1 MKIREA
7 LILFEKLDPE
17 EEIEI
22 LFKDSIVWKKFSK
35 QQEKDSNRY
44 NPERC
49 SPEDR

>member
-22 LFKDSIVWKKFSK
+22 LFKDTDVWRKFSK
-35 QQEKDSNRY
+35 QREKDANRY
-44 NPERC
+44 NPDKC
-49 SPEDR
+49 SPDDR